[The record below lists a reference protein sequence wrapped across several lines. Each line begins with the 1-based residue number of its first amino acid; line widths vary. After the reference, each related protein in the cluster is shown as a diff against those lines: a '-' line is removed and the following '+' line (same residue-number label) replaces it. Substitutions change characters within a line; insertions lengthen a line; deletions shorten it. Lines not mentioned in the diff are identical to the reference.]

1 MKTLLWVIDE
11 LLSLDG
17 LENWLARRKARESR
31 RVKLRLR
38 LTQMFQMD
46 AIAGELDSLVR
57 SGLKCGVKQSSI

>member
-46 AIAGELDSLVR
+46 AIAGELDCLVR